1 MTSARA
7 TGVLVSCVYLGIKP
21 TVEAVQDHFKDGGRH
36 MYLSALKELEILGF
50 ISRKKIRIGSDLR
63 TECAV
68 TESAILYLVG
78 SGFPIPE
85 NLTTVADSGVGLS
98 DLLFKQNKLNGYNT
112 LKLESKEYS
121 EDEKPD
127 YQNVYLNLKEKET
140 EMPYEFFQSTVTDD
154 DLGEREST
162 LKRAKERYAAQN
174 VEKQKKGIIHR
185 DSMPKHLWTCSDVA
199 YEFAYRVEFHWNIP
213 PWSVKATD
221 FIKAIGGMR
230 KRLDT
235 DGEVEYEMIN
245 LFCEAIEWEK
255 YNSGEHLWKL
265 FIKRAD
271 EFANKARATLRSD
284 EELEE
289 AVSQAKKS
297 QEWLYE

>member
-1 MTSARA
+1 
-7 TGVLVSCVYLGIKP
+7 
-21 TVEAVQDHFKDGGRH
+21 
-36 MYLSALKELEILGF
+36 MYLSTLKELELLGYV
-50 ISRKKIRIGSDLR
+50 SRKKIRIGSDLR
-63 TECAV
+63 TECTI

-85 NLTTVADSGVGLS
+85 NLTIVAGSGVGLS

-121 EDEKPD
+121 EVGKSD
-127 YQNVYLNLKEKET
+127 YQNIYVSIKEQET
-140 EMPYEFFQSTVTDD
+140 EVPYEFFQSNVTDD
-154 DLGEREST
+154 DFSERENS
-162 LKRAKERYAAQN
+162 LKKAKERYATQN

-185 DSMPKHLWTCSDVA
+185 DNMPKHLWTCSDVA

-221 FIKAIGGMR
+221 FTKAIGGMR

-235 DGEVEYEMIN
+235 NGEIEYEMIN
-245 LFCEAIEWEK
+245 LFCDAIEWEK

-271 EFANKARATLRSD
+271 EFATKARATLRSD
-284 EELEE
+284 DELEE
-289 AVSQAKKS
+289 AVTQAKKS

>member
-1 MTSARA
+1 VTSARA
-7 TGVLVSCVYLGIKP
+7 TGVLVACVYLGIKP
-21 TVEAVQDHFKDGGRH
+21 TVEAVQGHFRDGGRH
-36 MYLSALKELEILGF
+36 MYLSTLKELELLGYV
-50 ISRKKIRIGSDLR
+50 SRKKIRIGSDLR
-63 TECAV
+63 TECTI

-85 NLTTVADSGVGLS
+85 NLTIVAGSGVGLS

-121 EDEKPD
+121 EDGKPD
-127 YQNVYLNLKEKET
+127 YQNVFLDLKEKET

-154 DLGEREST
+154 DRGERENT
-162 LKRAKERYAAQN
+162 LKKAKERYAAQN
-174 VEKQKKGIIHR
+174 VDKQKKGIIHR

-213 PWSVKATD
+213 PWTVKATD

-235 DGEVEYEMIN
+235 NGEIEYEMIN

-271 EFANKARATLRSD
+271 EFAGKARATLRSD